1 MVVIDE
7 LGSDMTLFRPFSVGQ
22 VHNAAGLV
30 TVVGGSK
37 VGKQA
42 LHIITRPNLEQST
55 ITSNKGGVIEEDEEL
70 V

>member
-1 MVVIDE
+1 M
-7 LGSDMTLFRPFSVGQ
+7 GQ

-30 TVVGGSK
+30 TDVEGSK

-55 ITSNKGGVIEEDEEL
+55 ITSNKGGVTEEDEEL